1 MSGCIEKGK
10 VSIWLIINFFY
21 LFYCV
26 WVNYGCLY
34 IFILLLVL
42 IIFWLLNFTDIIDIH
57 LTTY

>member
-26 WVNYGCLY
+26 WVNYSCLY